1 MIFID
6 PFRNVLHVKKK
17 NNNKIKFYWARAIL
31 EEIFAALGFP
41 KSAVVNSQTSH

>member
-6 PFRNVLHVKKK
+6 AFRDALHVKN
-17 NNNKIKFYWARAIL
+17 NNNKAKFYQHSVIL

-41 KSAVVNSQTSH
+41 KNAVVNFQTSH